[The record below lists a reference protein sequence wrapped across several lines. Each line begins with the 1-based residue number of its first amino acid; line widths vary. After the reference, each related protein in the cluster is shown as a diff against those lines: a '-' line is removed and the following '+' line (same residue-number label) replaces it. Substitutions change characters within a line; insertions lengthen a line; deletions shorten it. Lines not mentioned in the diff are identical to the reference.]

1 MEIQKINEY
10 LSFAIEQTPD
20 GKKITALVNG
30 VSIGYK
36 DPCKHTRCI
45 MQFVAE
51 MSVAATIVN
60 GLESAMEPKGNAL
73 N

>member
-1 MEIQKINEY
+1 MELLAINDY

-20 GKKITALVNG
+20 GKKITALVDG

-36 DPCKHTRCI
+36 DPCKHTKCI
-45 MQFVAE
+45 MTFVAQ
-51 MSVAATIVN
+51 MTIAAEEIHQFEKEN
-60 GLESAMEPKGNAL
+60 L